1 MENSKVSIHNMDLY
15 YGDFHALK
23 NLNRE
28 IPANQVTAFIGPSG
42 CGKSTCIKS
51 LNRMNDLIDGC
62 KITGTIKIDGADIYA
77 PRTDV
82 TLLRKRAGMV
92 CLLYTSPYIAGFCLF
107 QQDCPQFLTFR
118 RGEVLL

>member
-1 MENSKVSIHNMDLY
+1 MDLY

-23 NLNRE
+23 NLNLE

-62 KITGTIKIDGADIYA
+62 KITGTIKIDG
-77 PRTDV
+77 
-82 TLLRKRAGMV
+82 
-92 CLLYTSPYIAGFCLF
+92 
-107 QQDCPQFLTFR
+107 
-118 RGEVLL
+118 